1 MRLQAVTGSLPTG
14 DRATLARGGQIVVV
28 LALAVAVVPRMSPL
42 VADFPIGEG
51 GLFWV
56 MANEL
61 REASFIPP
69 DFTSY
74 NGGDIPWMY
83 PPLGLYLAAI
93 LGGGLEWFRILPAV
107 FAVAT
112 LPAFWLLARSLVGSR
127 AAMFALVAYGLA
139 SASYIGLT
147 AGGGVARAPG
157 VVLALL
163 TLWAVVE
170 RRPLAA
176 GGLAGL
182 TILTH
187 PLAAAYAAVGAVILW
202 ATRGAPRS
210 MLPAP
215 VLALLIGATWFVPMV
230 ARHGIEPL
238 LSGLTSRG
246 GLEPIGSLVLLAR
259 LVLYPPN
266 MAAIIGMV
274 GLVLASR
281 DRRWDLLGLLAVS
294 ALGVGQSGRWTI
306 IPLAVLAGYA
316 LNIAFAHFPSRAG
329 AALGGVAVA
338 TAVAGVVWAQA
349 EHTLTPEERATM
361 EWVRQETSPAT
372 TVAVIGHPADGAVVE
387 WFPALSERT
396 NATTAQGSEW
406 SVDGDL
412 WDEAW
417 AGVRCRDPGCL
428 PEADLWVLPPGCC
441 PDITATLDPVG
452 PTVFAEKQ

>member
-1 MRLQAVTGSLPTG
+1 
-14 DRATLARGGQIVVV
+14 
-28 LALAVAVVPRMSPL
+28 
-42 VADFPIGEG
+42 
-51 GLFWV
+51 
-56 MANEL
+56 
-61 REASFIPP
+61 
-69 DFTSY
+69 
-74 NGGDIPWMY
+74 
-83 PPLGLYLAAI
+83 
-93 LGGGLEWFRILPAV
+93 
-107 FAVAT
+107 
-112 LPAFWLLARSLVGSR
+112 
-127 AAMFALVAYGLA
+127 
-139 SASYIGLT
+139 
-147 AGGGVARAPG
+147 
-157 VVLALL
+157 
-163 TLWAVVE
+163 
-170 RRPLAA
+170 
-176 GGLAGL
+176 
-182 TILTH
+182 
-187 PLAAAYAAVGAVILW
+187 
-202 ATRGAPRS
+202 

-361 EWVRQETSPAT
+361 EWVRQETSPCHDGRGNRSSRRWRGRRVVPGSQRT
-372 TVAVIGHPADGAVVE
+372 HERDDGAGERVE
-387 WFPALSERT
+387 L
-396 NATTAQGSEW
+396 
-406 SVDGDL
+406 DGDFGTRPGPESAAATRGACRRRTSGSSRPGAAPTSL
-412 WDEAW
+412 QPSTRLDRPCSRRSNRPMRTEALG
-417 AGVRCRDPGCL
+417 AH
-428 PEADLWVLPPGCC
+428 PEPIGEQSRKRRSGGRVANC
-441 PDITATLDPVG
+441 VG
-452 PTVFAEKQ
+452 GPSANDALGTVFP